1 MFYKHS
7 KNVRSICVCVC
18 VHVYIYTTYLCL
30 IRDFV
35 PEGRDEGVLASL
47 DVGHGGSLASAKVG
61 RGVCL
66 IIIMSWVTFAMKYRA
81 AYSTIHTTTVA
92 VMLQY
97 IPSEWHDS

>member
-1 MFYKHS
+1 M
-7 KNVRSICVCVC
+7 
-18 VHVYIYTTYLCL
+18 TYLCL

-61 RGVCL
+61 RDVC
-66 IIIMSWVTFAMKYRA
+66 IIIITVSWVTFAMKYRA
-81 AYSTIHTTTVA
+81 VYSTIHATTVA

-97 IPSEWHDS
+97 NIIPSEWHDS